1 MLRTRTTALL
11 FSENFL
17 KVVFVLIP
25 LLLRR
30 PPPLHITVI
39 LILSEI
45 SIVGTVRQ
53 DIDISFSSQNVN
65 SLNLTGLKSNFD
77 LKVTA
82 IKNLNTDVIFLS
94 DTRLVNS
101 GGVNGDFTLR
111 NAIRDVRGRQY
122 TSFFNSSKN

>member
-1 MLRTRTTALL
+1 M
-11 FSENFL
+11 
-17 KVVFVLIP
+17 
-25 LLLRR
+25 

-45 SIVGTVRQ
+45 SIVGAVRQ

-65 SLNLTGLKSNFD
+65 SLNLMGLKSNFD

-101 GGVNGDFTLR
+101 SGVNGDFTLR
-111 NAIRDVRGRQY
+111 NAIRDVRGRTY
-122 TSFFNSSKN
+122 T